1 MTEDVNL
8 LRHWKL
14 EVQNEETNKA
24 ALHIMNLAGE
34 LNLFSFWRRQNYCL
48 ISREMPYPGTDM
60 MTLFSDFLFSIH
72 EEVCINNDLHV
83 VRYDST
89 FLRVRRVQ
97 TSPHFKE
104 ALRQPIFASAD
115 RVRNRELWGVV
126 ETSECTWWLIMRQ
139 KPTDDSAPFLFGFW
153 EALLAWLYKL
163 TLSLRPYLSELGTTP
178 L

>member
-1 MTEDVNL
+1 MKMSMSLDGFVGTETGEFDWVFKSSDPQSKAWTLNL
-8 LRHWKL
+8 
-14 EVQNEETNKA
+14 VQKA
-24 ALHIMNLAGE
+24 GLHIMNLAGE

-126 ETSECTWWLIMRQ
+126 ETSECTWWLIMR
-139 KPTDDSAPFLFGFW
+139 
-153 EALLAWLYKL
+153 
-163 TLSLRPYLSELGTTP
+163 
-178 L
+178 